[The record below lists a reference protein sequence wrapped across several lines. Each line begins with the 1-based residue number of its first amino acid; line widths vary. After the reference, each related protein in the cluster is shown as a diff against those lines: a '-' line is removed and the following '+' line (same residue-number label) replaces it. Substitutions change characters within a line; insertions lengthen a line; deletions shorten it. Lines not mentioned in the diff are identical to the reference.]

1 MKLKVEEYSQF
12 VKDTE
17 SKAIINTDVNALNVY
32 KMQRKKAMRS
42 VELEKEVSQ
51 LKEDISEI
59 KNLLSQLINNK

>member
-1 MKLKVEEYSQF
+1 MKVKIEEYSQY

-17 SKAIINTDVNALNVY
+17 SKAIINTDFNALNVY
-32 KMQRKKAMRS
+32 KMQRQKAMKTI
-42 VELEKEVSQ
+42 ELEKDVSQ